1 MDTLL
6 GTTLGGK
13 YEIQAEIGR
22 GGMGV
27 VYRGY
32 DVMLRRA
39 VAIKVLPLEYTYDQQ
54 FVDRFRQE
62 AVTAAGLHHTGIV
75 TIHDVGQQGSWY
87 YIVMQ
92 YLNGVT
98 LDQWL
103 ANRGPMPIP
112 MTAQVVRQIADA
124 LDYAHGAGIVHR
136 DIKPSNI
143 MIGPDGRA
151 TLMDF
156 GLVRAGEGSKL
167 TRSGMVVG
175 TPEYMAPEQAL
186 GSPVDGRTDI
196 YSLGVVIYRMLTG
209 QVPFVRSNSMATV
222 YAHVNE
228 PPPPLRILRPE
239 MPKSV
244 EAVVL
249 KALAKRPDDRY
260 QDGARLVADFD
271 LAASG
276 KMPSGLRATVLPAS
290 SKSQPG
296 VAPVSSK
303 SQPGAQSPRPG
314 AGKSPAPGASTRSSQ
329 PDAPPVLAQTSPRS
343 APITT
348 NDAPAPGDQAATQA
362 LGQTSPPLVSRD
374 ATQVTR
380 PAPVSGETR
389 PAAMLTPGA
398 TVASRATP
406 APRRGLPLLP
416 ILGAVAGILILGVG
430 GLALVRP
437 RSAVTN
443 QTPTTAPVIIETAT
457 SVPTPTAAAPVDTPS
472 PLPLLTATPTPT
484 PVPTLTGIPTATMTR
499 TPSAT
504 PTGAATA
511 TITPT
516 ATPILTPT
524 PSATPTTTR
533 ITVTPTRTPAPPTNT
548 PALPTN
554 TPAPP
559 TNTPAPP
566 TDTPRPPT
574 DTPAPP
580 TDTPAPP
587 TDTPAP
593 PTNTPIPDPT
603 DTPPPTNTSVP

>member
-1 MDTLL
+1 VESSLL
-6 GTTLGGK
+6 GTILGGK

-39 VAIKVLPLEYTYDQQ
+39 VAIKVLPQEYTYDGQ
-54 FVDRFRQE
+54 FVERFRQE
-62 AVTAAGLHHTGIV
+62 AVTAAGLHHPGVV

-112 MTAQVVRQIADA
+112 MAAQVVRQIADA
-124 LDYAHGAGIVHR
+124 LDYAHAAGIVHR

-143 MIGPDGRA
+143 MIGSDGRA

-186 GSPVDGRTDI
+186 GNAVDGRTDI

-209 QVPFVRSNSMATV
+209 EVPFVRSNSMATV

-239 MPKSV
+239 TPKSV

-249 KALAKRPDDRY
+249 KALAKRPEDRY
-260 QDGARLVADFD
+260 QDGAHLVADFD
-271 LAASG
+271 LAATG
-276 KMPSGLRATVLPAS
+276 KMPSGLKAAILPAS

-296 VAPVSSK
+296 APPVSSK
-303 SQPGAQSPRPG
+303 SQPGAAPAPQSPRPG
-314 AGKSPAPGASTRSSQ
+314 AGKSPAPGASTRGSQ
-329 PDAPPVLAQTSPRS
+329 PGG
-343 APITT
+343 
-348 NDAPAPGDQAATQA
+348 APASPSPAPRLAPSPTDQAATQA
-362 LGQTSPPLVSRD
+362 LGQAQPLVSHD

-380 PAPVSGETR
+380 PAPVSTGAR
-389 PAAMLTPGA
+389 PAAMVTPGA
-398 TVASRATP
+398 TTAPTATS
-406 APRRGLPLLP
+406 APRRSLPLLP
-416 ILGAVAGILILGVG
+416 ILGVVAGILILGVA
-430 GLALVRP
+430 GLALARP
-437 RSAVTN
+437 RSTATN
-443 QTPTTAPVIIETAT
+443 PTPTTAPVIIETAT
-457 SVPTPTAAAPVDTPS
+457 SIPPPTAAPVDTPS
-472 PLPLLTATPTPT
+472 PLPLLTATPTQTTAATVTPT
-484 PVPTLTGIPTATMTR
+484 PIGATTATMT
-499 TPSAT
+499 
-504 PTGAATA
+504 
-511 TITPT
+511 PT
-516 ATPILTPT
+516 ATAILTPT
-524 PSATPTTTR
+524 P
-533 ITVTPTRTPAPPTNT
+533 TVTASSTQTPTRP
-548 PALPTN
+548 
-554 TPAPP
+554 
-559 TNTPAPP
+559 PAPP
-566 TDTPRPPT
+566 TDTPAPPTATPAPPTATPAPPTATPAPPT

-587 TDTPAP
+587 TDTPPP
-593 PTNTPIPDPT
+593 PTNTTIPDPT
-603 DTPPPTNTSVP
+603 DSPPPTNTTIP

>member
-27 VYRGY
+27 VYRGF
-32 DVMLRRA
+32 DVMLRRP
-39 VAIKVLPLEYTYDQQ
+39 VAIKVLPMEYTYDQQ

-62 AVTAAGLHHTGIV
+62 AITAAGLHHAGVV

-103 ANRGPMPIP
+103 SNRGPMPIP

-124 LDYAHGAGIVHR
+124 LDYAHAAGIVHR

-186 GSPVDGRTDI
+186 GSAVDGRTDI

-209 QVPFVRSNSMATV
+209 QVPFVRSTSMATA
-222 YAHVNE
+222 YAHVHE
-228 PPPPLRILRPE
+228 PPPPLRSLRPE
-239 MPKSV
+239 LPKSV

-249 KALAKRPDDRY
+249 KAMAKRPEDRY
-260 QDGARLVADFD
+260 QDGAHLMADFD
-271 LAASG
+271 LAATG
-276 KMPSGLRATVLPAS
+276 KMPPGLKAAVLPAS
-290 SKSQPG
+290 PKP
-296 VAPVSSK
+296 
-303 SQPGAQSPRPG
+303 QPGAAPASPSPRPG

-329 PDAPPVLAQTSPRS
+329 PGGAPAPPPPAPRS
-343 APITT
+343 APTPADQPAT
-348 NDAPAPGDQAATQA
+348 QTLGPAP
-362 LGQTSPPLVSRD
+362 LLVSQD

-380 PAPVSGETR
+380 PAPISTGARPVSAVTSDV
-389 PAAMLTPGA
+389 AAA
-398 TVASRATP
+398 TAAAT
-406 APRRGLPLLP
+406 PRRGLPVLP
-416 ILGAVAGILILGVG
+416 ILGVLVGVVILGVG
-430 GLALVRP
+430 GLALTRP
-437 RSAVTN
+437 RSAAVTP
-443 QTPTTAPVIIETAT
+443 TPTTAPVIVATAT
-457 SVPTPTAAAPVDTPS
+457 PIPPTSTAPVLTAS
-472 PLPLLTATPTPT
+472 PIPVLTATPTATALASAT
-484 PVPTLTGIPTATMTR
+484 PTR

-504 PTGAATA
+504 PTVTMAATV
-511 TITPT
+511 TPT
-516 ATPILTPT
+516 ATPTRTPT
-524 PSATPTTTR
+524 PSATVTPTAIRVTA
-533 ITVTPTRTPAPPTNT
+533 TPTRTSAPPTAT
-548 PALPTN
+548 PV
-554 TPAPP
+554 PP
-559 TNTPAPP
+559 TATPVPPTATPVPPDTATPVPP
-566 TDTPRPPT
+566 TDTPPPPPT
-574 DTPAPP
+574 DTPL
-580 TDTPAPP
+580 
-587 TDTPAP
+587 P

-603 DTPPPTNTSVP
+603 EAPPTNTPIP